1 MFGQRHFFDGR
12 TCRCQFHTSIVVEAI
27 FQQAGTLCPP
37 RRIATFKQQGNQFH
51 ITFFRRCC
59 QAFSRFVCETSFD
72 TSCISILIFIIGN
85 QIVMAHPVV
94 ILCDHFG
101 IIGKLSV
108 CPITRETLFGNNFR
122 QCFVLHKRHGK
133 QCHIISAGI
142 MVFIMIAM
150 SIGEMAVD
158 CTQFFRFFVH
168 QISKYR
174 FAFCKGHILIIFRF
188 SGCCRCQHVG
198 RVIAGRHQQTSQ
210 GIFHSQFFI
219 QHMASFTGIQCH
231 FVDFCTNCDD
241 FIRL

>member
-1 MFGQRHFFDGR
+1 MKKAVSYTH
-12 TCRCQFHTSIVVEAI
+12 
-27 FQQAGTLCPP
+27 L
-37 RRIATFKQQGNQFH
+37 
-51 ITFFRRCC
+51 
-59 QAFSRFVCETSFD
+59 
-72 TSCISILIFIIGN
+72 
-85 QIVMAHPVV
+85 
-94 ILCDHFG
+94 
-101 IIGKLSV
+101 
-108 CPITRETLFGNNFR
+108 
-122 QCFVLHKRHGK
+122 GK

-241 FIRL
+241 FIRLDVYKRQVNSTTLFLQFFFFRKLCRFCFLKRFMVLFLSLIHI